1 MAGLTPIYFSAASG
15 VFVCINVDATKYDG
29 EIASTV
35 GASTAEPPANSVV
48 FFLSEKAARR
58 SGALVQLKLGVRK
71 GTKSRQ
77 VPLLCDKEKAVTA
90 ITTLKTK
97 KIKIGFGTGVDW
109 DIKTVRGA

>member
-1 MAGLTPIYFSAASG
+1 MSGLTPIYFTAAPS
-15 VFVCINVDATKYDG
+15 VYVCVNVDATKYDR

-48 FFLSEKAARR
+48 FFLSERAARR
-58 SGALVQLKLGVRK
+58 SGALVELKLGIRK

-90 ITTLKTK
+90 ITALKTK
-97 KIKIGFGTGVDW
+97 KIKIGFGLGVDW